1 MIVKYKKIFSNYIM
15 SLMRLLFGGK
25 RKSRRRRSRR
35 RTRKRRGRGMG
46 PHAQQHNCPADQ
58 SWDPVAKRCM
68 PFDRVS
74 GTDNSGNKVI
84 MGGRRRRRSRRRKS
98 RRKSRRRKSRRRKS
112 RRRRKRRR

>member
-1 MIVKYKKIFSNYIM
+1 
-15 SLMRLLFGGK
+15 MRLLFGGK

-35 RTRKRRGRGMG
+35 RTRKRRGRGLG
-46 PHAQQHNCPADQ
+46 HNCSPGE
-58 SWDPVAKRCM
+58 SWDAVAKKCM

-74 GTDNSGNKVI
+74 GTDNSGNKVM